1 MILHTTCVGKNILEV
16 FGFGEASNFY
26 SVDHIGKQKSLSLR
40 CYEMGYMLI
49 WGMELLPGIKVSP
62 SSGAYGP
69 SAFWGPLLQAVLRK
83 TLHLTNG
90 FPLILAIYLKLILS
104 RTSGYFTL
112 AWDRFPPEATQPSVP
127 GSMEDGPPCKDR
139 GTTTM
144 PSHSP
149 DLAGPGIVTLLSLTH
164 LLSKARMTLRKA

>member
-1 MILHTTCVGKNILEV
+1 MILHTTCVRKNILEV

-26 SVDHIGKQKSLSLR
+26 TVDHIGKQKSLSLR
-40 CYEMGYMLI
+40 CYEMGRMLI
-49 WGMELLPGIKVSP
+49 RGMGLLPGIKVNL

-112 AWDRFPPEATQPSVP
+112 VSSRSHSAWCARN
-127 GSMEDGPPCKDR
+127 MEDGPPCKDR

-164 LLSKARMTLRKA
+164 LFSKARMTLRKA